1 MAGTFSKTLAYKCS
15 PGKLHKDTSVSD
27 CVCVCVHTLARARS
41 NTMVL
46 PPSL

>member
-15 PGKLHKDTSVSD
+15 PGKLHRDTSVSD
-27 CVCVCVHTLARARS
+27 CVCVHTLARARS